1 MLFQWLSKLI
11 LGLWSKKYP
20 DYGTHYTG
28 VIVDE
33 SLALEEMLMEK
44 CDKCRDKE
52 ENRKKIVG
60 WRFVPHFKH
69 EKCEDCSCDEAKY
82 IPINEGEAE

>member
-1 MLFQWLSKLI
+1 MVFNWLIKLI
-11 LGLWSKKYP
+11 LSIWSKKYP

-33 SLALEEMLMEK
+33 LLAMEEMIMTK
-44 CDKCRDKE
+44 CKKCKEKE
-52 ENRKKIVG
+52 ENRKKIAG
-60 WRFVPHFKH
+60 WKFTPQFKD
-69 EKCEDCSCDEAKY
+69 EKCEDCACDEAKY